1 MAITQPMERTCMNRP
16 SLFVVLLTAALALVG
31 CSKEETKAAA
41 SAPPPSVPVS
51 VATVVQKD
59 MPVIIRSI
67 GNVEAIEKVE
77 IKSQIAGQIVA
88 VHFKEGD
95 DVKKGQLLFEM
106 DPRQPKVD
114 LARAEGNLLRD
125 QAQAKNA
132 RAQAER
138 YSSLLKEGVV
148 SAQEY
153 DRFTSEAEAADAA
166 VAADKAAV
174 EQAKLQLTYT
184 SIYAPVAG
192 TTGNLMIK
200 VGNIVKANEGTLVT
214 INQITPIAVTF
225 SIPEQQLADVK
236 RFMNSGLKVEAL
248 LPGGSDQPMR
258 GQLKFIDNAVDLT
271 TGTIKLKGDFANTDR
286 KLWPGQFVDIQLTLT
301 TTSNA
306 IVVPTQAVQTGQ
318 QGQYVFIVKPDMT
331 ADMRPVVVQRTMGQE
346 TVIQSGVQAG
356 DRVVTDGH
364 LRLQKGAKVEVK
376 QSTNGGGGNTTQT
389 FTAD

>member
-1 MAITQPMERTCMNRP
+1 MESIRMTRS
-16 SLFVVLLTAALALVG
+16 SLFVLLSSVLALAG
-31 CSKEETKAAA
+31 CSKEESKAAA

-59 MPVIIRSI
+59 MPVVIRSI

-77 IKSQIAGQIVA
+77 VKSQIAGQIVA

-95 DVKKGQLLFEM
+95 DVKKGELLFEM
-106 DPRQPKVD
+106 DPRQPQVD

-138 YSSLLKEGVV
+138 YARLLKEGVV

-153 DRFTSEAEAADAA
+153 DRFTSEAEAAEAA
-166 VAADKAAV
+166 VAADRAAV
-174 EQAKLQLTYT
+174 EQAKLQWTYT
-184 SIYAPVAG
+184 KIYAPVAG
-192 TTGNLMIK
+192 RTGNLMVD
-200 VGNIVKANEGTLVT
+200 VGNIVKANEGTLMT
-214 INQITPIAVTF
+214 INQITPISVVF

-236 RFMNSGLKVEAL
+236 RFMNAGLRVEAI
-248 LPGGSDQPMR
+248 LPGADQQPLR
-258 GQLKFIDNAVDLT
+258 GQLKFIDNAVDPT

-301 TTSNA
+301 TTPNA
-306 IVVPTQAVQTGQ
+306 IVVPSQAVQTGQ
-318 QGQYVFIVKPDMT
+318 QGQYVFVVKSDMT
-331 ADMRPVVVQRTMGQE
+331 ADLRPVVALRSVGGE
-346 TVIQSGVQAG
+346 TVIESGVQPG

-364 LRLQKGAKVEVK
+364 LRLQKGSKVEIK
-376 QSTNGGGGNTTQT
+376 QSGAQQNAHS
-389 FTAD
+389 FAAD

>member
-1 MAITQPMERTCMNRP
+1 MSMNKPR
-16 SLFVVLLTAALALVG
+16 LLLILGLALLAVAG
-31 CSKEETKAAA
+31 CGKDETKAAA

-59 MPVIIRSI
+59 MPVVIRAI

-77 IKSQIAGQIVA
+77 VKSQIAGQIVA

-95 DVKKGQLLFEM
+95 DVRKGQLLFEM
-106 DPRQPKVD
+106 DPRQPRVD

-132 RAQAER
+132 RVQAER
-138 YSSLLKEGVV
+138 YSRLLKEGVV
-148 SAQEY
+148 STQEY
-153 DRFTSEAEAADAA
+153 DRFTSEAEAAEAA

-174 EQAKLQLTYT
+174 EQAKLQLAYT
-184 SIYAPVAG
+184 SIYAPVSG
-192 TTGNLMIK
+192 RTGNMMVD
-200 VGNIVKANEGTLVT
+200 VGNIVKVNEGTLVT
-214 INQITPIAVTF
+214 INQITPIAVNF
-225 SIPEQQLADVK
+225 AIPEQQLADVK
-236 RFMNSGLKVEAL
+236 KYRNAGMRVEAL
-248 LPGGSDQPMR
+248 LPASDQPPLR
-258 GQLKFIDNAVDLT
+258 GELKFIDNAVDPA

-286 KLWPGQFVDIQLTLT
+286 RLWPGQFVDIQLTLT
-301 TTSNA
+301 TTPNA

-331 ADMRPVVVQRTMGQE
+331 ADMRPVVVQRTMGSE
-346 TVIQSGVQAG
+346 TVLVSGVQAG

-376 QSTNGGGGNTTQT
+376 QSANTSGPHDPQG

>member
-1 MAITQPMERTCMNRP
+1 
-16 SLFVVLLTAALALVG
+16 
-31 CSKEETKAAA
+31 
-41 SAPPPSVPVS
+41 
-51 VATVVQKD
+51 

>member
-1 MAITQPMERTCMNRP
+1 MNRP

>member
-1 MAITQPMERTCMNRP
+1 
-16 SLFVVLLTAALALVG
+16 
-31 CSKEETKAAA
+31 
-41 SAPPPSVPVS
+41 
-51 VATVVQKD
+51 
-59 MPVIIRSI
+59 
-67 GNVEAIEKVE
+67 
-77 IKSQIAGQIVA
+77 
-88 VHFKEGD
+88 
-95 DVKKGQLLFEM
+95 
-106 DPRQPKVD
+106 
-114 LARAEGNLLRD
+114 
-125 QAQAKNA
+125 
-132 RAQAER
+132 
-138 YSSLLKEGVV
+138 
-148 SAQEY
+148 
-153 DRFTSEAEAADAA
+153 
-166 VAADKAAV
+166 
-174 EQAKLQLTYT
+174 
-184 SIYAPVAG
+184 
-192 TTGNLMIK
+192 
-200 VGNIVKANEGTLVT
+200 
-214 INQITPIAVTF
+214 
-225 SIPEQQLADVK
+225 
-236 RFMNSGLKVEAL
+236 
-248 LPGGSDQPMR
+248 MR